1 MCQHHRQ
8 HDRAR
13 RQRAEAAPRAE
24 GLANAPQRE
33 STTQTPYTH
42 PHNNPRLVR
51 TAGDVPLPAF
61 RQHTDAQA
69 AHGCGRADRRRVSGG
84 TQGRRGGES
93 APRPHHRV
101 VYTQVFACSAARSV
115 CAMYLAAGAA
125 SDCGGGGSGCG
136 AAAAVAGGT
145 PDFQHGLRLSYC
157 SLPFFCFVLDQHSCA
172 LIMDGEFSQLHGGPI
187 RGLLG
192 LQPRN
197 LQPVKP

>member
-24 GLANAPQRE
+24 GLTNAPQGE
-33 STTQTPYTH
+33 STTETPSTH
-42 PHNNPRLVR
+42 PHNNVRLVR

-93 APRPHHRV
+93 APRPHHRG

-115 CAMYLAAGAA
+115 CAMYLAAGQA
-125 SDCGGGGSGCG
+125 SDCGGCGGGSG
-136 AAAAVAGGT
+136 AVAGGT
-145 PDFQHGLRLSYC
+145 PGSPPRSGLHDTSSIHFKQSSNILKTYDNTYGRC
-157 SLPFFCFVLDQHSCA
+157 RAGRREDA
-172 LIMDGEFSQLHGGPI
+172 
-187 RGLLG
+187 
-192 LQPRN
+192 
-197 LQPVKP
+197 